1 MPQTQGRRTTT
12 AAFTATYE
20 HYLTDFCGLAF
31 NSCKM
36 HLRVIRNLLA
46 MRFPSGQMNWRKL
59 RFSDVAEFLK
69 KEFRRLPNHWTQR
82 VWLMA
87 VRRFVRYLASEGH
100 IPAGWEDALPKRV
113 NRKQASL
120 PRFLSQE
127 ERQALW
133 NACAR
138 KTHRHIRDRAMLL
151 VLMRLGL
158 RAEEVARLA
167 LEDIDW
173 KGGQVR
179 VCSSKTRRE
188 RLLPLP
194 QDVGDGL
201 IAHLRAR
208 PQKDSPWIFV
218 PRRPPFTE
226 PRRHRHV
233 RQTMTDLFRRAGLQ
247 HTRVHSLRHSAATEM
262 VNRGANFKE
271 IADVFGHRSLGTT
284 LIYAK
289 LDMKAL
295 AQVCLPWPGGPQ

>member
-1 MPQTQGRRTTT
+1 LGR
-12 AAFTATYE
+12 
-20 HYLTDFCGLAF
+20 
-31 NSCKM
+31 
-36 HLRVIRNLLA
+36 I
-46 MRFPSGQMNWRKL
+46 NWHEL
-59 RFSDVAEFLK
+59 RFNDLAEFLK

-100 IPAGWEDALPKRV
+100 IPTGWEDALPKRV

-127 ERQALW
+127 EKQALW

-138 KTHRHIRDRAMLL
+138 KTLRHIRDRAMLL
-151 VLMRLGL
+151 VFIRLGL
-158 RAEEVARLA
+158 RTEEVARLA
-167 LEDIDW
+167 LKDIDW
-173 KGGQVR
+173 ASGELH

-188 RLLPLP
+188 RMLPLP

-201 IAHLRAR
+201 IEHLRVR
-208 PQKDSPWIFV
+208 PQKDSPWVFI

-226 PRRHRHV
+226 QRRHDHV
-233 RQTMTDLFRRAGLQ
+233 ANTMAELFRRAGLR
-247 HTRVHSLRHSAATEM
+247 HARVHSLRHSAATEM
-262 VNRGANFKE
+262 VNCGASFKE
-271 IADVFGHRSLGTT
+271 IADVLGHRSLATT

-295 AQVCLPWPGGPQ
+295 AQVCLPWPGGTR